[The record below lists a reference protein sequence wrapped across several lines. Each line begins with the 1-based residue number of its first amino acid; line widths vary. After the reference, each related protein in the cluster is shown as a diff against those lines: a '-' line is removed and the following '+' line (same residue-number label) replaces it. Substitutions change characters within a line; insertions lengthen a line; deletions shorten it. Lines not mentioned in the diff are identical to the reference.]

1 MRITEKHVNESHLE
15 EVYQLIQKGK
25 SIFGIDMED
34 VKSVLVGKEGI
45 LYEAYK
51 DKGIEN
57 GAFMEEF
64 FDTVKKMEMVQ
75 NGTGIL
81 FNITMPDDDQLMM
94 EDMEIINCFLI
105 SFEEKDMMIRWGLRV
120 GEQGS
125 RTSILMICTK
135 DRLSGCGDI
144 VL

>member
-75 NGTGIL
+75 NCTGIL
-81 FNITMPDDDQLMM
+81 FNITMPDDDPLVM
-94 EDMEIINCFLI
+94 DDIDIFFCFLKL
-105 SFEEKDMMIRWGLRV
+105 FEEKNMMIQWGMRV
-120 GEQGS
+120 SEAETQ
-125 RTSILMICTK
+125 TSILMICTK
-135 DRLSGCGDI
+135 DRL
-144 VL
+144 

>member
-51 DKGIEN
+51 
-57 GAFMEEF
+57 
-64 FDTVKKMEMVQ
+64 
-75 NGTGIL
+75 TGDHASY
-81 FNITMPDDDQLMM
+81 NHP
-94 EDMEIINCFLI
+94 
-105 SFEEKDMMIRWGLRV
+105 R
-120 GEQGS
+120 
-125 RTSILMICTK
+125 
-135 DRLSGCGDI
+135 
-144 VL
+144 

>member
-1 MRITEKHVNESHLE
+1 MKITEKYVNESHLE
-15 EVYQLIQKGK
+15 EVYQLLQKGEK
-25 SIFGIDMED
+25 LINLDLEN

-51 DKGIEN
+51 DGGAEN

-75 NGTGIL
+75 NCTGIL

-94 EDMEIINCFLI
+94 EDMDIINCFLKL
-105 SFEEKDMMIRWGLRV
+105 FEEKNMMIRWGLRV
-120 GEQGS
+120 DEQGS
-125 RTSILMICTK
+125 QTSILMICTK
-135 DRLSGCGDI
+135 DRL
-144 VL
+144 